1 MNLAS
6 LSVRLTVEP
15 SCLGKNSEVR
25 IRGEVRNVG
34 SVVTPARSESS
45 LLLIN
50 GEPAANWPLAIGN
63 GMRDP
68 REFALPPGEQIE
80 FQRTLPASSLFQRPG
95 KQEMVLV
102 VEGVPSP
109 AVTIEWQ

>member
-1 MNLAS
+1 MNAPA
-6 LSVRLTVEP
+6 LSVRLAVEP
-15 SCLGKNSEVR
+15 AHPAQNSGLEVR
-25 IRGEVRNVG
+25 GTVHNVSG
-34 SVVTPARSESS
+34 SAIPARSESS

-50 GEPAANWPLAIGN
+50 DEPAANWPLAIGN